1 MILDLAK
8 YSCRN
13 NINLTEEEKADEANR
28 EFLDMLEKEDDEFVY
43 RLVGVNIH
51 RGTGESGH
59 YWSLIHLKR
68 GADEPDPIA
77 AEDKWMD
84 LNTNWR
90 EFNDETVSFLLNRS
104 IKEQG
109 FGGYMSDADVKI
121 FQQTGANYSK
131 TAYMLVYEKKL
142 KSELR

>member
-1 MILDLAK
+1 MLILHLQRLAFNFTTYRLDKLGQRFEFPMILDLAK

-13 NINLTEEEKADEANR
+13 NINLTEEEKANEANR

-68 GADEPDPIA
+68 GAEEPDPIA
-77 AEDKWMD
+77 AEDKWKD

-90 EFNDETVSFLLNRS
+90 EFNDE
-104 IKEQG
+104 
-109 FGGYMSDADVKI
+109 
-121 FQQTGANYSK
+121 
-131 TAYMLVYEKKL
+131 
-142 KSELR
+142 